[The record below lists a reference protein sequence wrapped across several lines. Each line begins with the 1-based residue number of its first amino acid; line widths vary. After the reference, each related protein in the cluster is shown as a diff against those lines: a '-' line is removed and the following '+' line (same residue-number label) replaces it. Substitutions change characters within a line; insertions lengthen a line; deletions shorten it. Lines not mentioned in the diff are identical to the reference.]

1 MIKRWAM
8 KISKNKNKAI
18 AVGAII
24 FVLLLILGAL
34 FVINRP
40 KEETKETEN
49 DAESNLVEENTEK
62 TKETDGKSDGETE
75 DNEVEENKPE
85 EKRED
90 EKTGKSANQSNNKDN
105 KNSKSAPSTNS
116 NSTVTPK
123 PTYSCPNG
131 YQLNGTKC
139 VETINAKYGCPS
151 GMHESVNNMCIKF
164 DEGYEV
170 NKEHKCPSGETMI
183 HMTGFMGTA
192 DKYECYPLHKKE
204 YSCPSDYILG
214 GEKCTKTIN
223 ATNK

>member
-1 MIKRWAM
+1 M

-170 NKEHKCPSGETMI
+170 NKEHK
-183 HMTGFMGTA
+183 
-192 DKYECYPLHKKE
+192 
-204 YSCPSDYILG
+204 
-214 GEKCTKTIN
+214 
-223 ATNK
+223 